1 MRLGRRTKHLVK
13 RLVPGDVA
21 VIDHVNIDRIAA
33 EELIATGVRV
43 VINASPSSNG
53 RYPNAGPLLLA
64 QAGVRL
70 IDVEDVDP
78 FELLADGNRVTVAGG
93 AVLGGGRELLRGR
106 VLGVEELERQRDEQL
121 ERVDEALAE
130 FAENTVAHVR
140 QETDL
145 LTGSVEFPP
154 TRASFR
160 DRHVLIVVRGDRH
173 RRDLKAL
180 RAYIRDVRPLVVAV
194 DGGADGVLEAGMK
207 PDVILGDMD
216 SAGDEALRCGAEL
229 IVHAYPD
236 GRAPGRQRLLD
247 LGLDHTLLPAAGTS
261 EDVAMLMAYEK
272 GATLI
277 VSVGAHFNLIEFLD
291 RKRGG
296 MSSTF
301 LTRLRIGEKLVD
313 AKGVSR
319 LYNPSSPVRAGGP
332 LPRRL
337 HGPAGDR
344 RDHLAGA
351 QRPGPAGLAEDQDL
365 ARPVAPRRPASSLP
379 AADGLQRSI
388 PRGLADRRLPRPR
401 DRDPDRRRVR
411 RRRADQHPQE
421 PRAEPHRQP
430 AGRARTGRRTER
442 QTGPLRRIR
451 QPRLPGA
458 GAGPARRAGGSA
470 WSRSATCRA
479 TRSPRS
485 RKRSARPG
493 RAWSASAWCASRSTS
508 AASAASSRKPASPTS
523 AATKKRWRNSA
534 PGVGRQL
541 VRGGT
546 LLDRVRSHLFSR
558 ASGNFG
564 ALDGV
569 IVVRQTPEEMGA
581 VQRAKAS
588 TLESALMAGIT
599 GTRTPA
605 VGVETSTAEPS
616 SVSFFAGNDLSSVD
630 DVETTAGTGGDGL
643 RPARRRGQLRRQGLG
658 RPPAAR
664 PAAAGRI
671 ALT

>member
-1 MRLGRRTKHLVK
+1 VATASRRRFPALLSRRNGASSVEAIEGRVRLGRRTKHLVK
-13 RLVPGDVA
+13 RLIPGDVA

-33 EELIATGVRV
+33 EELIASGVRV

-70 IDVEDVDP
+70 IDVEDADP

-93 AVLGGGRELLRGR
+93 VVSGGGRELLRGR
-106 VLGVEELERQRDEQL
+106 ELGVEELERQRAEQL

-180 RAYIRDVRPLVVAV
+180 RAYIRDVRPIVVAV

-247 LGLDHTLLPAAGTS
+247 MGLDHTLLPAAGTS

-272 GATLI
+272 GAALI

-319 LYNPSSPVRAGGP
+319 LYNPSSPFGP
-332 LPRRL
+332 MALF
-337 HGPAGDR
+337 
-344 RDHLAGA
+344 LAA
-351 QRPGPAGLAEDQDL
+351 FMVLLA
-365 ARPVAPRRPASSLP
+365 
-379 AADGLQRSI
+379 
-388 PRGLADRRLPRPR
+388 
-401 DRDPDRRRVR
+401 
-411 RRRADQHPQE
+411 
-421 PRAEPHRQP
+421 
-430 AGRARTGRRTER
+430 
-442 QTGPLRRIR
+442 
-451 QPRLPGA
+451 
-458 GAGPARRAGGSA
+458 
-470 WSRSATCRA
+470 
-479 TRSPRS
+479 
-485 RKRSARPG
+485 
-493 RAWSASAWCASRSTS
+493 
-508 AASAASSRKPASPTS
+508 
-523 AATKKRWRNSA
+523 
-534 PGVGRQL
+534 
-541 VRGGT
+541 
-546 LLDRVRSHLFSR
+546 
-558 ASGNFG
+558 
-564 ALDGV
+564 
-569 IVVRQTPEEMGA
+569 IVVITSP
-581 VQRAKAS
+581 
-588 TLESALMAGIT
+588 ALSDL
-599 GTRTPA
+599 
-605 VGVETSTAEPS
+605 VEL
-616 SVSFFAGNDLSSVD
+616 VWLKIKIWL
-630 DVETTAGTGGDGL
+630 GL
-643 RPARRRGQLRRQGLG
+643 
-658 RPPAAR
+658 
-664 PAAAGRI
+664 
-671 ALT
+671 